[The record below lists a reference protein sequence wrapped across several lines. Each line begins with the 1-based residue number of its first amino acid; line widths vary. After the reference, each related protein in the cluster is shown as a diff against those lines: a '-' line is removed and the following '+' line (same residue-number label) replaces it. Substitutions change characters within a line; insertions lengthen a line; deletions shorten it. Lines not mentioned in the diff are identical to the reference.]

1 MIKILQGKIV
11 FNYSIMQIFNRYIIP
26 PFDRMVFIKSNN
38 WYYKPHSLASG
49 GVGGSCVRSI
59 INKKKRR
66 T

>member
-1 MIKILQGKIV
+1 
-11 FNYSIMQIFNRYIIP
+11 MQLFNRYIIP
-26 PFDRMVFIKSNN
+26 PFNRMVFIKNNN